1 MSVLGSALSSAIIRP
16 MSECGVDD
24 KGECVTH
31 HSLLPETA
39 EIIWGGL
46 ASLIIFWAVWK
57 FGWPAAKKAF
67 KARTARVQKELD
79 DAAADSKAA
88 SCEAFQIRQAKG
100 DIDAERERLL
110 AEADEHA
117 EALLADGR
125 ARLQAELVEME
136 AKAQSE
142 IVASNARVHDE
153 LRAEIARLSN
163 AAVDHVVTGS
173 LDSSTQQQLIESF
186 ITSVGASA

>member
-1 MSVLGSALSSAIIRP
+1 MTVLGFIIRP
-16 MSECGVDD
+16 LSECGVDEN
-24 KGECVTH
+24 GECVTH
-31 HSLLPETA
+31 HSLLPETS

-46 ASLIIFWAVWK
+46 ASLIIFALLYK

-67 KARTARVQKELD
+67 QARTARVQKELD

-100 DIDAERERLL
+100 DIDTERERIL

-117 EALLADGR
+117 EALLTEGR
-125 ARLQAELVEME
+125 ARLQEELVELE
-136 AKAQSE
+136 AKAQSD
-142 IVASNARVHDE
+142 IAAGNLRVRDE

-173 LDSSTQQQLIESF
+173 LDSATQQQLIESF
-186 ITSVGASA
+186 ISTVGASA